1 MEKKISER
9 EQALLD
15 AEAKIIDEELV
26 ELAKNTPLDEP
37 IIINKNW
44 KKEIQ
49 KIYTMYQKLENLDDA
64 FINPSRDAENFL
76 SMIWHQSQSAFDL
89 PREIQVIIDSN
100 NKLFMNVGTPSF
112 VSFDNQG
119 SSLKGM
125 KLPIRCWIHT
135 HPFGQAFFSSTDWKT
150 LDTWKPMMKSAV
162 VLGDNE
168 YWAFDLETSV
178 VKVVKFGI
186 LKSPL
191 QMEEE

>member
-1 MEKKISER
+1 MKNKISER

-15 AEAKIIDEELV
+15 AEAKIVDEELV
-26 ELAKNTPLDEP
+26 ELAKNTPLDQP

-49 KIYTMYQKLENLDDA
+49 KIYTMYRKLENLDDA

-112 VSFDNQG
+112 VSFDNES

-125 KLPIRCWIHT
+125 KLPIKCWIHT

-150 LDTWKPMMKSAV
+150 LDTWKPMMESAV

-168 YWAFDLETSV
+168 YWAFDVKTSV

-191 QMEEE
+191 QQEEE